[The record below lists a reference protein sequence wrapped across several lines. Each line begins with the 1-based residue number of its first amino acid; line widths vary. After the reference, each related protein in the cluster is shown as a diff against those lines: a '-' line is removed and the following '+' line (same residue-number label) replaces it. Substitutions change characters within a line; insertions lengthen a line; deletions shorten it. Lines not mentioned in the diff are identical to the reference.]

1 MFVHKVINKAEQ
13 TYLTMII
20 NQAACKAITNSDD
33 YNLVTPSVSKRTF
46 IHMII
51 LYITNTAYDNLEY
64 YEYITGDI
72 YSKE

>member
-1 MFVHKVINKAEQ
+1 MFVHKVKNKAEQ
-13 TYLTMII
+13 TYLSMII
-20 NQAACKAITNSDD
+20 NQAACKASNSVD

-72 YSKE
+72 YSKK